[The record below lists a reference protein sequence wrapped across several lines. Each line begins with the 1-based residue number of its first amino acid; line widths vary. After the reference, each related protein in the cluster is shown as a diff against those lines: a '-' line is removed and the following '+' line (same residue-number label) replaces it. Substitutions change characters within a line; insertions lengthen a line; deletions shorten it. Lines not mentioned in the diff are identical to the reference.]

1 MILPKGASYKF
12 IWTTDGKALLSTK
25 TTSLDS
31 LLKHLASNG
40 FSGYLR
46 ITVERED
53 MLENGYLLMS
63 YGKAVGAEFLGKKKL
78 LSEAGLKGI
87 RSAWKLEGILDLFEF
102 NEVQTQLSIEENEEA
117 LFLPLKKV
125 LKEMEKAKL
134 KTEKTPEK
142 IEIPK
147 QTEISKTTVE
157 DKKVT
162 QGPKPSQET
171 FNLQASMEGNLK
183 VANSLK
189 DDSEEILKDRMAILE
204 KFGLKDPGEEF
215 GDEIVKGLRLPSD
228 RELNQVARELKLGL
242 IKELKKKLPFRV
254 KELDLYVTPT
264 KTSDAVEFA
273 LDIYLKPI
281 KKGTEEKVES
291 VINKTMKERLDFP
304 IKTLIKIMPPN

>member
-12 IWTTDGKALLSTK
+12 IWTTDGRALLSTK

-53 MLENGYLLMS
+53 RLENGYLLMS

-78 LSEAGLKGI
+78 LSEAGLNGI

-102 NEVQTQLSIEENEEA
+102 NEVQLNLSIEENEEA

-125 LKEMEKAKL
+125 LKEMEKTKL
-134 KTEKTPEK
+134 KAGKTPEK
-142 IEIPK
+142 IETPK
-147 QTEISKTTVE
+147 PAEISKKTGE
-157 DKKVT
+157 DIKET
-162 QGPKPSQET
+162 LILQGPE
-171 FNLQASMEGNLK
+171 EGHIE
-183 VANSLK
+183 VANSLEK
-189 DDSEEILKDRMAILE
+189 DSMETLKDRMAILE

-215 GDEIVKGLRLPSD
+215 GDSIVKGLRLPSE
-228 RELNQVARELKLGL
+228 RELNQVARELKLGI
-242 IKELKKKLPFRV
+242 IKELKKKLPFKV

-273 LDIYLKPI
+273 LDVYLKPI

-291 VINKTMKERLDFP
+291 VIEKTMKERLDFP
-304 IKTLIKIMPPN
+304 YKTLVKIMPSN